1 MTRNYFTER
10 GIVHTLLTAGLLAA
24 GLMAGAAQAGLPP
37 PTPAAQQAAAAKK
50 AADAAQA
57 AKDKESLAASMDAVT
72 ARWRSRAAQQGWKT
86 HPAVA
91 IAAAPAPA
99 AAAGAAP
106 AAGAAGTAPAA
117 GPGSATG
124 AASGAGGTSTGA
136 APTGQPAGQLTQ
148 AAASLPI
155 RSEKLGT
162 APPSADVKK
171 APTQAQP
178 RNATPTVQ
186 KGVPTDVSKK

>member
-1 MTRNYFTER
+1 M
-10 GIVHTLLTAGLLAA
+10 LAA
-24 GLMAGAAQAGLPP
+24 GLMAAVLSAGPVQAALPQ
-37 PTPAAQQAAAAKK
+37 PTSAAQQAAAAKK

-72 ARWRSRAAQQGWKT
+72 AHWRSRAAQQGWKT

-106 AAGAAGTAPAA
+106 AAGT
-117 GPGSATG
+117 GS
-124 AASGAGGTSTGA
+124 ASGASGSSTGA

-148 AAASLPI
+148 AAAALPI

-178 RNATPTVQ
+178 KNAPPTVQ
-186 KGVPTDVSKK
+186 KGTPKDVSKK